1 MAFRRA
7 TCSAVTLGR
16 GGWFALQ
23 RPLGAGA
30 VRACCTLSGSRGLSG
45 KAGKKQLPAT
55 TLPPFFITDSTLR
68 EGEQFATAEF
78 TTQVSNATHPH
89 PAPSTTT
96 LRSTGHAC
104 PCYLCLRTSFL
115 TLVVRHVTVSAAS
128 CGRGKVV
135 CVVWPLV
142 ATLIATVFATREP
155 TAIRNTART
164 LHLTSHHSELTPIL
178 STHALTSQDRI
189 YIAKLLSGMGVDYI
203 ELVSGVPC

>member
-1 MAFRRA
+1 VRVATSAMAFRRA

-142 ATLIATVFATREP
+142 ATLIATVVLESQLPSETRH
-155 TAIRNTART
+155 A
-164 LHLTSHHSELTPIL
+164 HLTSPHTTQSSPPSYRRTPSRPRTE
-178 STHALTSQDRI
+178 STLRS
-189 YIAKLLSGMGVDYI
+189 
-203 ELVSGVPC
+203 C